1 MERSTKFMSLSGW
14 TGIMAGIYSLIGA
27 IAAYW
32 VIFKLKLANGEVS
45 MPLSDYENGSSIL
58 YRNDYDLGELFTEKN
73 LLLILIALL
82 DILFSAGTAFYQSS
96 VKAQKQGLKLWNS
109 PLAGN

>member
-1 MERSTKFMSLSGW
+1 
-14 TGIMAGIYSLIGA
+14 
-27 IAAYW
+27 
-32 VIFKLKLANGEVS
+32 

-73 LLLILIALL
+73 LLLIFIALL
-82 DILFSAGTAFYQSS
+82 VILFSAGTAFYQSS